1 MREGR
6 RKERSLKELI
16 NPRDVYKP
24 PEPYSQGV
32 RLGNLLFIA
41 GQVALGPNLEILG
54 QGDARAQARVAWTNI
69 KKVVEEA
76 GGTLSNVGRIAVYL
90 ARIEDAPLEQEV
102 RREFFPDG
110 DYPTCTVVQIAEL
123 GLPGLLMEI
132 EATAVLD
139 S

>member
-1 MREGR
+1 M
-6 RKERSLKELI
+6 KKLV
-16 NPRDVYKP
+16 NPPDVYKP

-32 RLGNLLFIA
+32 RIGDLLFIA

-54 QGDARAQARVAWTNI
+54 EDDARAQARAAWTNI
-69 KKVVEEA
+69 QRVVEDA
-76 GGTLSNVGRIAVYL
+76 GGSLSNVGRIAVYL

-110 DYPTCTVVQIAEL
+110 DYPTCTVVQVAKL